1 MLYGTLTKSVAT
13 WHPKARYYKTPLKL
27 VATRHSY
34 KARCYTAPLQSPL
47 LHDTLK
53 LVATC
58 HLKVHC
64 YTTPLT
70 KPVATRHS
78 LWSLLL
84 HDTLYKACCY
94 TAPYYKACYYMTPY
108 YKGLCY
114 VVIFYKISNYFIKS
128 LILFW
133 QHFTKDPLQLN
144 PNTILATFYKK
155 PNTTLANFIKNPK
168 LLIFGQKIIL
178 SKPKYYLAKILYYA
192 QILKLIIFGNN
203 IFWHAKSPSKY
214 NNWWET

>member
-1 MLYGTLTKSVAT
+1 
-13 WHPKARYYKTPLKL
+13 
-27 VATRHSY
+27 
-34 KARCYTAPLQSPL
+34 
-47 LHDTLK
+47 
-53 LVATC
+53 
-58 HLKVHC
+58 
-64 YTTPLT
+64 
-70 KPVATRHS
+70 
-78 LWSLLL
+78 
-84 HDTLYKACCY
+84 
-94 TAPYYKACYYMTPY
+94 MTPY

-214 NNWWET
+214 NNHLIKLFILQNLWKLYLFFHKKLQLQKPMYSTNSW